1 MSLMIGMS
9 IFASAISDGNLL
21 IFPEAKSF
29 EASLAAWYV
38 AEARRMVARQRQRIG
53 NLKAEGR
60 SAVEAEQTLEVLL
73 SRLELFVRP
82 DPSPFGM
89 AQKVKALLDSAVIRV
104 ADSRGFVVE
113 GTEARYVVASANQL
127 PFSPTYY
134 AHKSEANTKHEP
146 LARRILRVID
156 DPLAAVGRPA
166 PEKPPPFPGPDW
178 AHPNLLGSL
187 GRLPHVWASCLLLD
201 PFGGIAILG
210 SPFGE
215 GIKREH
221 VNAYDA
227 LTSSVLPLQV
237 ADPAPW
243 SKMFDDEFRR
253 SAEAP
258 VWALSLRDELVACKA
273 EYGIDLDF
281 GGIPEIISLRGGEVP
296 QPNGLPPRDPF
307 AFAEMRG
314 SPVVVADGSAVAL
327 LTGHRGH
334 GPLLIDYLAGWLLR
348 DLARRAERKSR

>member
-1 MSLMIGMS
+1 MSDARAPAGNFAQTYTKRLARTWVRGKFPKQIAKCAWSKKVKGSRRRRAPSKQSTLM
-9 IFASAISDGNLL
+9 ARN
-21 IFPEAKSF
+21 KS

-178 AHPNLLGSL
+178 AHRICSGALVDSL
-187 GRLPHVWASCLLLD
+187 MYGHPASSS
-201 PFGGIAILG
+201 IHSVA
-210 SPFGE
+210 SP
-215 GIKREH
+215 
-221 VNAYDA
+221 
-227 LTSSVLPLQV
+227 
-237 ADPAPW
+237 
-243 SKMFDDEFRR
+243 
-253 SAEAP
+253 
-258 VWALSLRDELVACKA
+258 
-273 EYGIDLDF
+273 
-281 GGIPEIISLRGGEVP
+281 
-296 QPNGLPPRDPF
+296 
-307 AFAEMRG
+307 
-314 SPVVVADGSAVAL
+314 
-327 LTGHRGH
+327 
-334 GPLLIDYLAGWLLR
+334 YLARL
-348 DLARRAERKSR
+348 LARVSSESM

>member
-1 MSLMIGMS
+1 LG
-9 IFASAISDGNLL
+9 A
-21 IFPEAKSF
+21 
-29 EASLAAWYV
+29 
-38 AEARRMVARQRQRIG
+38 
-53 NLKAEGR
+53 
-60 SAVEAEQTLEVLL
+60 
-73 SRLELFVRP
+73 
-82 DPSPFGM
+82 
-89 AQKVKALLDSAVIRV
+89 
-104 ADSRGFVVE
+104 
-113 GTEARYVVASANQL
+113 
-127 PFSPTYY
+127 
-134 AHKSEANTKHEP
+134 
-146 LARRILRVID
+146 
-156 DPLAAVGRPA
+156 
-166 PEKPPPFPGPDW
+166 
-178 AHPNLLGSL
+178 PNLLGSL
-187 GRLPHVWASCLLLD
+187 GRLPHVWASCLFLD

-258 VWALSLRDELVACKA
+258 VWALSLRDV
-273 EYGIDLDF
+273 
-281 GGIPEIISLRGGEVP
+281 
-296 QPNGLPPRDPF
+296 
-307 AFAEMRG
+307 RG